1 MKLLFDQNLSHRLV
15 GLLADLFPGSL
26 HVAEC
31 GLADADDRMIWSF
44 ARDLNYVIASK
55 DSDFSDLSFLFGAP
69 PKAVWVRVG
78 NGPTSVIAE
87 LLRSQAARLR
97 EDGEFRFFF
106 GAPPKAVLVPPLGF
120 EPRTCGLRATCRLP
134 QKKKKS

>member
-15 GLLADLFPGSL
+15 GLLADRFPGSL

-78 NGPTSVIAE
+78 NGPTSAIAE
-87 LLRSQAARLR
+87 LLRSQAARLEAFSASASASFLTTLWCLPSDSNR
-97 EDGEFRFFF
+97 EPAD
-106 GAPPKAVLVPPLGF
+106 
-120 EPRTCGLRATCRLP
+120 
-134 QKKKKS
+134 